1 MSSGDKSRRTY
12 TASSNNTA
20 AFVRFLDFWVV
31 SWSQQNERNFM
42 MNNTDG
48 AMGGWSG
55 GGMWIW
61 AVIGVAVV
69 VLLAVV
75 IGKMSKK

>member
-1 MSSGDKSRRTY
+1 MASDDKSRQTY
-12 TASSNNTA
+12 GASTNNTA
-20 AFVRFLDFWVV
+20 ASVSFLDFWVV

-55 GGMWIW
+55 GGM
-61 AVIGVAVV
+61 
-69 VLLAVV
+69 
-75 IGKMSKK
+75 